1 MMRFLLAFITT
12 FSLATTSGFSQSAIL
27 WNNDAPKPGTT
38 LREATQIDLTK
49 GAFSLDINQQK
60 LLGSANA
67 MVRERIIRSY
77 VSATEQKIE
86 VLDSARNFR
95 FSFGSSSSG
104 KNEPKDTIGHLLGK
118 KLTGKKVGSHWVYSI
133 AGKSEP
139 GSAEASALKQFTGY
153 CEAVDS
159 LGLLYGTEPRKI
171 GETWKP
177 DISTLKKS
185 IPEIDADLE
194 CKLED
199 IKQQEGD
206 TVARIAVTGRLT
218 ANLGKDSSVQI
229 AINSIIHRSL
239 RDMVDLKTEI
249 NGNFRYVGQFG
260 KSGGNAEITAPVK
273 LTHTVKIETH

>member
-1 MMRFLLAFITT
+1 MKFLLTFITT
-12 FSLATTSGFSQSAIL
+12 ITLATAPGFGQSVIL
-27 WNNDAPKPGTT
+27 WHDDAPKPGTL
-38 LREATQIDLTK
+38 LRETTQIDLVK
-49 GAFSLDINQQK
+49 GVFSLNVNQQK

-67 MVRERIIRSY
+67 MVREKIIRSY
-77 VSATEQKIE
+77 VSAMEQKIE

-95 FSFGSSSSG
+95 FSFGSSNGVKS
-104 KNEPKDTIGHLLGK
+104 EPKDTAGHLLGK
-118 KLTGKKVGSHWVYSI
+118 KLTGKKVGTHWVFTI

-139 GSAEASALKQFTGY
+139 DSAEASALKQFTGY

-159 LGLLYGTEPRKI
+159 LGLLYGTQPRKI

-199 IKQQEGD
+199 VKQQEGD

-218 ANLGKDSSVQI
+218 ASLGKDSSVQI
-229 AINSIIHRSL
+229 AINSIIQRSL
-239 RDMVDLKTEI
+239 RDMVDLETVI
-249 NGNFRYVGQFG
+249 NGNFRYTGQFG
-260 KSGGNAEITAPVK
+260 KSGGEAEITAPVK
-273 LTHTVKIETH
+273 LTRTVKIETH